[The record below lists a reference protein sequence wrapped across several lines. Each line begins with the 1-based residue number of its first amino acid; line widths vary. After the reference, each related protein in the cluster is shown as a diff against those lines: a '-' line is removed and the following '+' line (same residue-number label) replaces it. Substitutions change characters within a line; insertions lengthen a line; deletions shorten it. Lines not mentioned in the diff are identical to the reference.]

1 MSKSKLGKSVMILAD
16 HSFFLN
22 EPSNDKIN
30 KIKRARVIRANDIED
45 INNRNAEELYIQEN
59 DNNNN
64 NLGEKNENKKIKRK
78 KSNDIDKKQIKRYFT
93 KKKSQYFQQENCN
106 TLKKER
112 SNTKIN
118 KEILEQIKDFKADCI
133 LYDKNSKTYIG
144 KLFIDQSYTF
154 YFSGEMNN
162 KPLYFNS
169 DYYIFPLLMISRCV
183 TNSNYF
189 GQSNYCKEITLK
201 DYRNFIIKFS
211 PNAFKEFTE
220 IIDKFSLPEKS
231 KNYLNYAYTY
241 HNLLHFENSEKN
253 NNIKIYSFEKEF
265 KRQEI
270 DFSLQ
275 KFKILDNS
283 NYKFCET
290 YPKKLIVPY
299 DMDDNDLKNSA
310 EFRTKNRIP
319 TLTYRY
325 KKNGNCI
332 WRSSQ
337 TKSGF
342 SGINKSDVLLLTKI
356 ANKQKLCIYDA
367 RPFLNAY
374 ANKLKGAGY
383 ENINNYPN
391 IDMELIFCGMSNI
404 HAVRTSFQKI
414 MNNVSYST
422 NDETTLFLN
431 ITNSGWYEAIIILL
445 KSSFQIYNSI
455 REKSNVL
462 IHCSDGWDR
471 TSQLCSTSQILLDK
485 YYRTLDGFICLI
497 EKDWLSFGH
506 QFRYRSG
513 FYSPID
519 SPSNVSNENQFS
531 PIFIQWLDS
540 LYQLMNQNYTKF
552 QFNFELILFLAEET
566 FTGKYGTFLF
576 NNDREREEYDEN
588 NKTISIWN
596 YVKENENKFINKIY
610 NPDDERGLNINFKK
624 VKLWRDYFY
633 RFEKGNNEYCFDEYD
648 KKIKT
653 YENKIQNDKI
663 IIEKLSKFIAN
674 NCGKEDI
681 EKLDNNCKKLV
692 EKLMKEKEDIII
704 NNNENHINTNK
715 KE

>member
-1 MSKSKLGKSVMILAD
+1 MESKSKLGNSVIILAN

-30 KIKRARVIRANDIED
+30 KIKRARVIRANDIEE
-45 INNRNAEELYIQEN
+45 INNRNLEEIYIQEN
-59 DNNNN
+59 DNNN
-64 NLGEKNENKKIKRK
+64 LGEANENKIIKRK

-106 TLKKER
+106 TLKKKR
-112 SNTKIN
+112 SNTKIE
-118 KEILEQIKDFKADCI
+118 KEIIDQIRDFKADCI

-211 PNAFKEFTE
+211 PNSFKEFNE

-231 KNYLNYAYTY
+231 KNYLNYAFTY
-241 HNLLHFENSEKN
+241 HNLLRSENSEKN

-275 KFKILDNS
+275 KLKILDNS

-290 YPKKLIVPY
+290 YPRKLIVPY

-383 ENINNYPN
+383 ENINNYPD

-519 SPSNVSNENQFS
+519 SPPNVSNENQFS

-540 LYQLMNQNYTKF
+540 IYQLMSQNYTKF

-576 NNDREREEYDEN
+576 NNDREREEYGQD

-624 VKLWRDYFY
+624 IKLWRDYFY

-653 YENKIQNDKI
+653 YENKIQNDKN

-674 NCGKEDI
+674 NCGKEEI

-704 NNNENHINTNK
+704 NNNDNDNIVNK